1 MTSDTLFRFERREI
15 DVATRS
21 VRLDGQVR
29 AIEPRAFS
37 LLVHLIRHRRRV
49 VPKEELFETLW
60 PRETVSA
67 SALARAVMKA
77 RQAIGDDDTPP
88 LIRSVPRVG
97 YRFHAVLDHET
108 GPARS
113 PLVPTPPGAQNA
125 QAIALL
131 PFVNAT
137 GDPALDWVALGLMS
151 LAAQTLGQHPRL
163 MAVDLPSLLVAV
175 NGAQAQGADSI
186 EAVRLATSAKL
197 VVRSR
202 VSAART
208 GYKLDFQLHRAEGA
222 PPAPAE
228 GASPAPA
235 DAAPDAPSDGA
246 TSGSVYAEH
255 PAQLGPRLATEL
267 VELLFPDDAAPEA
280 WQAAVADPLA
290 TESFARG
297 MEALAR
303 HQWPQAA
310 RLLKLAV
317 DLAPANNQAQVEL
330 LRALSNTKD
339 NATLR
344 VARRLL
350 ARAERD
356 GDLLLTSRV
365 QQALG
370 RLYLHRRLPAR
381 ADYWLEQSV
390 RLAEGHESPVG
401 LARTLMLQLSAAVT
415 RADHARAADLLQR
428 MYHQCELGG
437 DHILRVAGLSFEAIA
452 LSERGELAQAVA
464 ASEEAIRRARALHAT
479 SYLIDACDNA
489 AWDLAR
495 LGRLQEAA
503 ACGEEAVAV
512 SRIAGDRD
520 PVDSMPVAC
529 WAYALARAP
538 ASLAGLVDS
547 LPGLDQAASQ
557 EDIWRCRG
565 LLATSQGRHA
575 EAADCFG
582 TAMSLH
588 EQAGDA
594 YHERQTLPWWVDALV
609 LSGRHEE
616 ADRALAAGPR
626 HAKLESHLAMQL
638 QHAAA
643 LLAHAQGRPEEA
655 LALLGRLRAQAPA
668 PLWAAW
674 ASLDAAWLHAEG
686 GRPEAGLPLLAAV
699 PAALADHPI
708 TLATR
713 ARLHHA
719 AGDAAA
725 ASLCLQSALHAL
737 GAAAPAYLL
746 ELAGPMG
753 RPDTTLPPAPCL
765 ASRL

>member
-1 MTSDTLFRFERREI
+1 MNSDTLFQFGRR
-15 DVATRS
+15 DVDTETRS
-21 VRLDGQVR
+21 IRLDGQVR

-37 LLVHLIRHRRRV
+37 LLVYLIRHRRRV
-49 VPKEELFETLW
+49 VTKEELFETLW
-60 PRETVSA
+60 PQETVSA

-97 YRFHAVLDHET
+97 YRFHGLLDHEA

-113 PLVPTPPGAQNA
+113 PLVPALPAGRDA
-125 QAIALL
+125 QAVALL

-137 GDPALDWVALGLMS
+137 GDTALDWVSLGLMS
-151 LAAQTLGQHPRL
+151 LVAQTLGLHPRL
-163 MAVDLPSLLVAV
+163 VPVDLPSLLVAV
-175 NGAQAQGADSI
+175 NGAQARGADSI

-197 VVRSR
+197 IVSSR
-202 VSAART
+202 VSATRT
-208 GYKLDFQLHRAEGA
+208 GYRLDFRLHRAEGA
-222 PPAPAE
+222 HPAPA
-228 GASPAPA
+228 GAAFEAPT
-235 DAAPDAPSDGA
+235 DGA
-246 TSGSVYAEH
+246 TLGSVYAEH
-255 PAQLGPRLATEL
+255 PAQLGSRLATEL
-267 VELLFPDDAAPEA
+267 VEQLFPDDPVPEGWQTAA
-280 WQAAVADPLA
+280 ADPLA
-290 TESFARG
+290 TESFGRG

-317 DLAPANNQAQVEL
+317 DLVPANKQAQVEL
-330 LRALSNTKD
+330 LRALSNTND
-339 NATLR
+339 SATLR

-350 ARAERD
+350 ARAERE

-365 QQALG
+365 QQAIG

-437 DHILRVAGLSFEAIA
+437 DRILRVAGLSFEAIA
-452 LSERGELAQAVA
+452 LSERGELTQAVA

-538 ASLAGLVDS
+538 ASLAGLVDT

-616 ADRALAAGPR
+616 AGQALVAGPR

-638 QHAAA
+638 QHAKA

-655 LALLGRLRAQAPA
+655 LVLLERLLAQAPA

-674 ASLDAAWLHAEG
+674 GSLDAAWLHAEA

-699 PAALADHPI
+699 PAALADHPV

-725 ASLCLQSALHAL
+725 ANLCLQSALHAL

-753 RPDTTLPPAPCL
+753 RPDTALPHAPCL